1 MWILLF
7 KTWILALFPYTPQA
21 TTTHK
26 HFLCCGLNKKI
37 ETWLNKAKNKLYKI
51 QEPWLCNPNGIPYSS
66 FCVSQGLVQGK
77 LDLFQETLDTSV
89 QATDKKSFSSGQH
102 ALDIFKC

>member
-1 MWILLF
+1 MWSHLSE
-7 KTWILALFPYTPQA
+7 TWILALFSPHPTTP
-21 TTTHK
+21 HK

-37 ETWLNKAKNKLYKI
+37 ETQLNKAKNKLFKI
-51 QEPWLCNPNGIPYSS
+51 QEPWLGNPNGIPYSS
-66 FCVSQGLVQGK
+66 FYVSQGLVQGK